1 MEFDRFFLYKRFCT
15 TEPDRRRL
23 SDTLRLVESFRS
35 FVCLQKEDPRY
46 IDGRRRYIMKRIARL
61 ESPVLKSILSEAMK

>member
-1 MEFDRFFLYKRFCT
+1 MDFDRFFLYKRFCT

-35 FVCLQKEDPRY
+35 FVCTKTEDPRY
-46 IDGRRRYIMKRIARL
+46 IDGRRRYIMKRISRL
-61 ESPVLKSILSEAMK
+61 ESPALKSILSEAMK